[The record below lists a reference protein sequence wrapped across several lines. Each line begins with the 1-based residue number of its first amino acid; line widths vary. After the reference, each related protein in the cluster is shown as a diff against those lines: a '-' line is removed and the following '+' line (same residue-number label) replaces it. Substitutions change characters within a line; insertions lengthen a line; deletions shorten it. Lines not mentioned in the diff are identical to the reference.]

1 MKPTALLLPRLSL
14 PAIFLALSAAP
25 ALSTAAAPAPAAQMF
40 QPRGLQPNLAG
51 NIGRPLRYTPDG
63 HDFVI
68 ENGGE
73 FFNRPL
79 YGGNTAFRVDAGD
92 MPEFSLYLPG
102 RGGNLRLGIRTPD
115 GSAKWLHEAARVTA
129 RYRPGEM
136 LYEIRDPLL
145 GAEAVLRLHAIALH
159 RTDGLIVRVEFEN
172 PAPAS
177 DRGLELI
184 AAYGGLD
191 GQRGKRDGDIGT
203 EAVPIGEYFQLK
215 PGACAGNTFT
225 LDGPRFTLR
234 ARPATIAGLFP
245 ASAKLALADAAQWSS
260 PVALLAAA
268 AAAPAP
274 RTPVVTAVMP
284 LGNADAG
291 AGGEPLF
298 LCLQRIQET
307 DTDTPSASASTA
319 TTPSASSVAVSTE
332 LADYAAVTSAGRP
345 GAKPVPVPIPLAPA
359 YAAADLPRAFGE
371 AAAHFAAVRSQ
382 IAVETPDPFINAAV
396 AALNVAADA
405 VWDEPQG
412 AVMHGAI
419 AWRSRLL
426 GWRGPYAMDA
436 LGWHDRARRHLAY
449 WATRQNTDPV
459 PEKLPPPDESAN
471 LARNEAALHSN
482 GDMANSHYDMNAVY
496 IDALFRHF
504 LWTGDLGFARELWPV
519 IERHLAWERRL
530 FRREFGP
537 EKLPLYEA
545 YAQIWA
551 SDDLQYH
558 GGGVTYA
565 SAYNYYHNIQ
575 AARLARA
582 LGENDKAAF
591 HENEAALVARGMRE
605 FLWMPD
611 EGMFGEFRDLLG
623 LRRLHESP
631 GLWSFYHTMDAGLVT
646 RDEAYSMVRYVNTRY
661 PAIPVRGP
669 GVPDDEDY
677 RVLSSTDWMPYT
689 WSVNNVVMGEN
700 IHAALGLWQAGR
712 PEYAFRLTKGAL
724 LASMFM
730 GICPGNVGSLNYLD
744 VHRRES
750 QRDFADGSG
759 VTSRA
764 VVEGLFGV
772 QPDALAGELV
782 IRPGF
787 PTGWPGARL
796 RHPDVTLAYA
806 RDGAVER
813 YTVEQRFAKPLALR
827 LQTLARGGRFS
838 VTIDGAPAASARI
851 VLAQTASR
859 LQIEAPASGRAEIVI
874 TWQAAGGDDGG
885 DDGAAAGPDLASG
898 RERGNGRRNPPGTRS
913 VVPPSRPDARSGPT
927 NTAAANNFVAFPPWS
942 HADGTGDATTANPP
956 LPLLKTS
963 ANWPSFFGGA
973 ASGEKEAFD
982 AKPVFMNKEPAR
994 RSVEIVPG
1002 PRPFAGAMNWRV
1014 PLSRLARLEAVR
1026 LDSHFNDRVTQIF
1039 KNEYRSPRP
1048 PRVSLAIPKQGI
1060 GAWAGHANA
1069 TADIDDSG
1077 LRAAARTG
1085 GGRITLPNGVFFA
1098 TPGAPEAPNILFTS
1112 LWDNYPDEAAVRLEG
1127 RARHAYFLMA
1137 GSTNW
1142 MQSRIDNGEVI
1153 VTYAD
1158 GTHARL
1164 ALRNPDT
1171 WWPIEQDLFY
1181 DDYQFRCATPP
1192 PARLNLK
1199 TGEFRALDADEFKGR
1214 GRVVPGGAATVLH
1227 LPLDPEKELRSL
1239 TLRTLGNEVVIG
1251 LMAVTLER

>member
-1 MKPTALLLPRLSL
+1 MKPTSALFPRLALL
-14 PAIFLALSAAP
+14 AIPLALSAA
-25 ALSTAAAPAPAAQMF
+25 SVPAPAAQMF
-40 QPRGLQPNLAG
+40 QPRGLQPNLVH
-51 NIGRPLRYTPDG
+51 NIERPLRYAPDG

-79 YGGNTAFRVDAGD
+79 YGGHTAFRVDAGD

-102 RGGNLRLGIRTPD
+102 RGGNLRLGIRAAD

-145 GAEAVLRLHAIALH
+145 GADAVLRLHAIALH
-159 RTDGLIVRVEFEN
+159 QTDGLIVRVEAKN
-172 PAPAS
+172 LAPAS
-177 DRGLELI
+177 VGGLELI
-184 AAYGGLD
+184 AAYGGLN
-191 GQRGKRDGDIGT
+191 GRRGKRDGDIGT

-215 PGACAGNTFT
+215 PEACAGNAFA
-225 LDGPRFTLR
+225 LEGPRFTLR

-245 ASAKLALADAAQWSS
+245 AAARLALADAAYWSS
-260 PVALLAAA
+260 PAALLASAA
-268 AAAPAP
+268 GGASVPQS
-274 RTPVVTAVMP
+274 PVVTAVMP
-284 LGNADAG
+284 LAG
-291 AGGEPLF
+291 AGGVGPLF

-307 DTDTPSASASTA
+307 DTGGASAA
-319 TTPSASSVAVSTE
+319 AVSTE

-359 YAAADLPRAFGE
+359 CAAADLPRVFGE

-396 AALNVAADA
+396 AALNIGADA

-419 AWRSRLL
+419 AWRSKLL

-459 PEKLPPPDESAN
+459 PAKLPPPDENAN
-471 LARNEAALHSN
+471 LARSEAALHSN
-482 GDMANSHYDMNAVY
+482 GDMANSHYDMNTVY

-504 LWTGDLGFARELWPV
+504 LWTGDFDFARELWPV
-519 IERHLAWERRL
+519 IERHLAWQRRL

-537 EKLPLYEA
+537 ERLPLYEA

-565 SAYNYYHNIQ
+565 SAYAWYHNTQ
-575 AARLARA
+575 AARLARL
-582 LGENDKAAF
+582 LGLDATPYER
-591 HENEAALVARGMRE
+591 EAALIARAMRE
-605 FLWMPD
+605 FLWMPGV
-611 EGMFGEFRDLLG
+611 GMFGEFRDLLG
-623 LRRLHESP
+623 LGRLHESP

-646 RDEAYSMVRYVNTRY
+646 REEAYSMARYVNARY

-669 GVPDDEDY
+669 GVPDDGDY
-677 RVLSSTDWMPYT
+677 RVRSSTDWMPYT

-700 IHAALGLWQAGR
+700 IHAALGLWQAGV
-712 PEYAFRLTKGAL
+712 PERAFTLMKSSL

-744 VHRRES
+744 VYRRES

-782 IRPGF
+782 IAPGF
-787 PTGWPGARL
+787 PGKWTRASIK
-796 RHPDVTLAYA
+796 HPDVSYTFE
-806 RDGAVER
+806 RDGKV
-813 YTVEQRFAKPLALR
+813 QRFVIEQHGPLPAPVTLRVPVLSGTATVTCTTTGETRTLHARNLPGQYLAIERLIPAKKLE
-827 LQTLARGGRFS
+827 
-838 VTIDGAPAASARI
+838 V
-851 VLAQTASR
+851 
-859 LQIEAPASGRAEIVI
+859 EI
-874 TWQAAGGDDGG
+874 TWSGDGIIYSDADEFPAGSHFEAA
-885 DDGAAAGPDLASG
+885 LQ
-898 RERGNGRRNPPGTRS
+898 RLLNPPIDWS
-913 VVPPSRPDARSGPT
+913 VPPAEGATFSPVNLDA
-927 NTAAANNFVAFPPWS
+927 
-942 HADGTGDATTANPP
+942 
-956 LPLLKTS
+956 
-963 ANWPSFFGGA
+963 
-973 ASGEKEAFD
+973 
-982 AKPVFMNKEPAR
+982 
-994 RSVEIVPG
+994 
-1002 PRPFAGAMNWRV
+1002 
-1014 PLSRLARLEAVR
+1014 
-1026 LDSHFNDRVTQIF
+1026 HFNDRVTQIF
-1039 KNEYRSPRP
+1039 KNEYRSPRSP
-1048 PRVSLAIPKQGI
+1048 HVSLAIPKQGI
-1060 GAWAGHANA
+1060 GAWAGHVNA

-1085 GGRITLPNGVFFA
+1085 GGRVTLPNGVFFA
-1098 TPGAPEAPNILFTS
+1098 TPGEPEAPNILFTS
-1112 LWDNYPDEAAVRLEG
+1112 LWDNYPGEAAVRLEG

-1158 GTHARL
+1158 GTNTRL

-1181 DDYQFRCATPP
+1181 DDYQFRCDTPP

-1199 TGEFRALDADEFKGR
+1199 TGEFRALDADEFKGN
-1214 GRVVPGGAATVLH
+1214 GRTIPGGAATVLH
-1227 LPLDPEKELRSL
+1227 LPLDPKKELRSL
-1239 TLRTLGNEVVIG
+1239 TLRTLSNEVVIG